1 MKKTI
6 RILVLLLLFT
16 ACNSGHQE
24 SEIID
29 SQISDT
35 NQEEEIA
42 DILYTQYPLA
52 FLSKGELYFYNFDD
66 AEKVKFEEES
76 SAIINF
82 SFDTEGKILYYNVEH
97 DNSLWLKSAN
107 INEPNPTPELV
118 VDWKLKKDDCITETY
133 DEESPLIFTDGK
145 LIMQYGFSWE
155 TYNFTKMAIYSINN
169 NKINRKEYDYRFI
182 QKSSGEL
189 TINNEDKYI
198 QKTDN
203 QLYYIY
209 NKAKNC
215 LTDKLDFEAL
225 RIKENEDYWVDI
237 DFCSFSL
244 SPDKTKILFGAILE
258 YGDLPHGHYCIA
270 NTNGSNQMIL
280 KQTDLG
286 SNKNPIWLKSNSL
299 VFVDQKN
306 NLYMAD
312 NDKNSIQKIAE
323 NVTFYA
329 AR

>member
-118 VDWKLKKDDCITETY
+118 VDWKLKKMIAL
-133 DEESPLIFTDGK
+133 PK
-145 LIMQYGFSWE
+145 HM
-155 TYNFTKMAIYSINN
+155 TK
-169 NKINRKEYDYRFI
+169 K
-182 QKSSGEL
+182 
-189 TINNEDKYI
+189 
-198 QKTDN
+198 
-203 QLYYIY
+203 
-209 NKAKNC
+209 
-215 LTDKLDFEAL
+215 
-225 RIKENEDYWVDI
+225 V
-237 DFCSFSL
+237 
-244 SPDKTKILFGAILE
+244 P
-258 YGDLPHGHYCIA
+258 
-270 NTNGSNQMIL
+270 
-280 KQTDLG
+280 
-286 SNKNPIWLKSNSL
+286 
-299 VFVDQKN
+299 
-306 NLYMAD
+306 
-312 NDKNSIQKIAE
+312 
-323 NVTFYA
+323 
-329 AR
+329 